1 MTYGYA
7 ACSPGFYGPILHKLA
22 SRWAL
27 KAFPSPDSQTKRS
40 RRGMD
45 EWRDAVKEEKEVERE
60 GEREGENEAGEKG
73 RVREYHEQGRAVV
86 SQDPEPPSSLC

>member
-1 MTYGYA
+1 
-7 ACSPGFYGPILHKLA
+7 
-22 SRWAL
+22 
-27 KAFPSPDSQTKRS
+27 
-40 RRGMD
+40 MD